1 MKQNNNFMVIKK
13 YGYNTELATF
23 LKQIYDELVEYFGV
37 DKEAII
43 YEAFLNTEVV
53 DCDNIYEY
61 LNSEG
66 YLDETEIDDK
76 SLNIATG
83 ICFTKS
89 DITYDENSKT
99 FELNG
104 IRRKLLVCNLKQNE
118 DYIKGSLIHELG
130 HLVKNY
136 YKSHEISGNLL
147 IIREGFIKTVYEL
160 SYKDGKVCETL
171 IGKEGVGLEE
181 GLNSILEHDIAKK
194 IVNPNY
200 YVSGYNLVRE
210 IAKII
215 PVNLG
220 LKEAVLNAQVMKEKD
235 AFVREFDLIFM
246 EGAFKKFES
255 LLDKIY
261 YLNLKQVAAIGNREL
276 LMSIAS
282 EIDDVM
288 KGELA
293 QLLNEMGRARDA
305 KKHVA

>member
-1 MKQNNNFMVIKK
+1 MDFLNIIKK

-37 DKEAII
+37 DKEAIV

-66 YLDETEIDDK
+66 YLDEREIDDK
-76 SLNIATG
+76 SLKIAAG
-83 ICFTKS
+83 ICFAKS

-99 FELNG
+99 FTLNG
-104 IRRKLLVCNLKQNE
+104 IRRKILVCNLKQNE
-118 DYIKGSLIHELG
+118 DYIKGALIHELG

-181 GLNSILEHDIAKK
+181 GLNSILEHDIAKR

-276 LMSIAS
+276 LMSITS
-282 EIDDVM
+282 EIDEVM

-293 QLLNEMGRARDA
+293 QLLNEMGKARDA

>member
-1 MKQNNNFMVIKK
+1 M
-13 YGYNTELATF
+13 
-23 LKQIYDELVEYFGV
+23 
-37 DKEAII
+37 
-43 YEAFLNTEVV
+43 
-53 DCDNIYEY
+53 
-61 LNSEG
+61 
-66 YLDETEIDDK
+66 
-76 SLNIATG
+76 
-83 ICFTKS
+83 
-89 DITYDENSKT
+89 
-99 FELNG
+99 
-104 IRRKLLVCNLKQNE
+104 
-118 DYIKGSLIHELG
+118 
-130 HLVKNY
+130 
-136 YKSHEISGNLL
+136 
-147 IIREGFIKTVYEL
+147 
-160 SYKDGKVCETL
+160 
-171 IGKEGVGLEE
+171 
-181 GLNSILEHDIAKK
+181 EHDIAKR

-246 EGAFKKFES
+246 DGAFKKFES

-261 YLNLKQVAAIGNREL
+261 YLNLKQVAAIGNMEL

>member
-1 MKQNNNFMVIKK
+1 MDFLNIVEK
-13 YGYNTELATF
+13 YGYNTELANF
-23 LKQIYDELVEYFGV
+23 LKQIYDELVEYLGD

-76 SLNIATG
+76 SLKIATG

-89 DITYDENSKT
+89 DIIYDENSKT
-99 FELNG
+99 FILNG
-104 IRRKLLVCNLKQNE
+104 IRRKVLVCNLKQNE
-118 DYIKGSLIHELG
+118 DYIKGALIHELA
-130 HLVKNY
+130 HLAKNY

-147 IIREGFIKTVYEL
+147 IVREGFIKTVYEL
-160 SYKDGKVCETL
+160 SYKNGKVCETL
-171 IGKEGVGLEE
+171 IEKEGIGLEE

-210 IAKII
+210 IARII

-246 EGAFKKFES
+246 DGAFKKFES
-255 LLDKIY
+255 LLDRIY
-261 YLNLKQVAAIGNREL
+261 YLNLKQVAATGNMEL
-276 LMSIAS
+276 LMSITG
-282 EIDDVM
+282 EIDEVI
-288 KGELA
+288 KGELV
-293 QLLNEMGRARDA
+293 QLLDEMARARDA
-305 KKHVA
+305 KKFVA

>member
-37 DKEAII
+37 DKEAIV
-43 YEAFLNTEVV
+43 YEAFLNTKVV

-76 SLNIATG
+76 SLKIATG

-104 IRRKLLVCNLKQNE
+104 IRRKILVCNLKQNE

-288 KGELA
+288 KGELS

>member
-1 MKQNNNFMVIKK
+1 MDFLNIIKK

-37 DKEAII
+37 DKEAIV

-66 YLDETEIDDK
+66 YLDETQIDDK

-89 DITYDENSKT
+89 DIAYDENSKT

-118 DYIKGSLIHELG
+118 DYIKGALIHELG

-136 YKSHEISGNLL
+136 YKSHEIIGNLL

-160 SYKDGKVCETL
+160 SYKDGKVCENL

-181 GLNSILEHDIAKK
+181 GLNFILENDIAKK

-288 KGELA
+288 KGELS

>member
-1 MKQNNNFMVIKK
+1 MKV
-13 YGYNTELATF
+13 
-23 LKQIYDELVEYFGV
+23 
-37 DKEAII
+37 
-43 YEAFLNTEVV
+43 
-53 DCDNIYEY
+53 
-61 LNSEG
+61 
-66 YLDETEIDDK
+66 
-76 SLNIATG
+76 
-83 ICFTKS
+83 
-89 DITYDENSKT
+89 
-99 FELNG
+99 
-104 IRRKLLVCNLKQNE
+104 
-118 DYIKGSLIHELG
+118 
-130 HLVKNY
+130 
-136 YKSHEISGNLL
+136 
-147 IIREGFIKTVYEL
+147 REGFIKTVYEL

-220 LKEAVLNAQVMKEKD
+220 LKEAVFNAQVMKEKD